1 MAPMAFRTWRGTHLC
16 VSNPNGLVT
25 QYELIGPGEVFVLDT
40 YRHDGTVALKSCLDG
55 RHVSAWN
62 DGTVR
67 RVPQCES
74 WQRLTLLPLPL
85 DPGLEEV
92 TRAGGI
98 VQAAASATAAAAAA
112 AAAEGRANDKLPA
125 TAPRSCEWRSAPH
138 RTFLSARMGGGV
150 KQAPAVGP
158 WEVFTLVEDPEHTW
172 RPRAEKYNLPP
183 GKMDWPIGGLQ
194 FFKTGFRNLFHF
206 SGLAAKQRILGKRTI
221 CIRGFKDIK
230 AVFNGEGDFAEVNWP
245 PATRALLG
253 ERSVTFATGAYHR
266 SLRRLLGP
274 CFAPAAIDSYLP
286 SLECIVERYCAQW
299 ADATAAAVE
308 KGGAGS
314 GGDLALLPKMQK
326 EARLLTFD
334 VIATVVAGLRLD
346 PEQVREVSDTFDTF
360 TRGLFFPVPL
370 RLPGSPF
377 TKALDAQ
384 AKIYSILDTQLD
396 ILLATAATGQPP
408 TTNGQSLAGGSIM
421 ERLLGMRDDEGKPL
435 SREAIKELAVNLL
448 FAGHET
454 TAASFI
460 RLLLVLRSR
469 PDVVSRLRAEQ
480 AAVAAAQGEAVTGSS
495 LRCMPYLDA
504 VIKELWRLEPVV
516 PMVPRRAR
524 KGFKLTEGWDVPQGW
539 GLALGISEPMA
550 LHPTWAPWAG
560 GKGPAGAPFPPWL
573 PPPADPASDP
583 LHPALFNPDRW
594 RIEAHADTDE
604 GEGAG
609 EGAGA
614 RAADASPP
622 PGTLSCPLNALPP
635 EMLVFGGGVRRCL
648 GANLA
653 WAELKVV
660 TALLVRR
667 YDFAAALED
676 MEVSVFP
683 ALTVSQ
689 GFPMFV
695 RPLSSELWTGRKSST

>member
-1 MAPMAFRTWRGTHLC
+1 MLA
-16 VSNPNGLVT
+16 
-25 QYELIGPGEVFVLDT
+25 
-40 YRHDGTVALKSCLDG
+40 
-55 RHVSAWN
+55 
-62 DGTVR
+62 
-67 RVPQCES
+67 
-74 WQRLTLLPLPL
+74 LLP
-85 DPGLEEV
+85 V
-92 TRAGGI
+92 TLKLWGVKSLGDAGVSG
-98 VQAAASATAAAAAA
+98 ALAAAAAA
-112 AAAEGRANDKLPA
+112 VLAAVILQTIWGRLNARKL
-125 TAPRSCEWRSAPH
+125 
-138 RTFLSARMGGGV
+138 
-150 KQAPAVGP
+150 
-158 WEVFTLVEDPEHTW
+158 
-172 RPRAEKYNLPP
+172 NLPP
-183 GKMDWPIGGLQ
+183 GEMEWPIGGLKFYKQ
-194 FFKTGFRNLFHF
+194 GFGGIFAF
-206 SGLAAKQRILGKRTI
+206 PGLARKMRNITQPRICL
-221 CIRGFKDIK
+221 RGYADIK
-230 AVFNGEGDFAEVNWP
+230 KVLGADGDLAEVAWP
-245 PATRALLG
+245 ASTRALLG

-326 EARLLTFD
+326 EARMLTFE
-334 VIATVVAGLRLD
+334 VMAIVVTGLRLS
-346 PEQVREVSDTFDTF
+346 PEQLYDMSHSFDSL
-360 TRGLFFPVPL
+360 TRGMFVPIAL
-370 RLPGSPF
+370 PLPGSLYA
-377 TKALDAQ
+377 KARAAQRHLFAILDSQLDAL
-384 AKIYSILDTQLD
+384 S
-396 ILLATAATGQPP
+396 ATAASGQPP
-408 TTNGQSLAGGSIM
+408 TANGGGGGLLAGGSVM
-421 ERLLGMRDDEGKPL
+421 ERLLGMRDDEGRSL
-435 SREAIKELAVNLL
+435 SREALRDLAINLL

-454 TAASFI
+454 TATSI
-460 RLLLVLRSR
+460 LRMLLVLRSR

-539 GLALGISEPMA
+539 GLALGLAEPMA

-614 RAADASPP
+614 RAADTSSP

-635 EMLVFGGGVRRCL
+635 EMLAFGGGVRRCL

-660 TALLVRR
+660 TALLVRK
-667 YDFAAALED
+667 YDFAPALED
-676 MEVSVFP
+676 MEVGGGRCGP
-683 ALTVSQ
+683 WQLGPPHEGWRWQ
-689 GFPMFV
+689 QYV
-695 RPLSSELWTGRKSST
+695 RQHRQWR